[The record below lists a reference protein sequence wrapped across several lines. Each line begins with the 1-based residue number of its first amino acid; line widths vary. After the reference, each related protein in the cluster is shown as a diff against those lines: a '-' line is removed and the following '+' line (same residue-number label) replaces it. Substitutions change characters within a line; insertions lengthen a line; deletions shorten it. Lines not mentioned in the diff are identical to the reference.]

1 MKDNFYHLGFGTTWI
16 GKHWPRNKEYLYPSD
31 SEVHNYFD
39 YVFENIKDRK
49 LLIDTAREY
58 GNAETRLGKYFE
70 SNPVSFSRAVI
81 CSKFGGSLKR
91 QLLKEKNNGFRITV
105 EDMVDD
111 FCSSL
116 DKLGRIDIYY
126 SHLIN
131 DVNIK
136 QAITF
141 LRKGEY
147 LAILDYWKKI
157 EYGGLKYIGASISNV
172 DILKILVKE
181 KLYTRLDIIQ
191 IPSWMLIKYG
201 LLLKKLKEDGKY
213 IVVNSP
219 VRFNM
224 DNQKEDFDVNSCYTN
239 IWDNSCVDV
248 VLTGSRNH
256 YQDVISLSSII

>member
-131 DVNIK
+131 DVNVK
-136 QAITF
+136 QASSF
-141 LRKGEY
+141 LRNGEY
-147 LAILDYWKKI
+147 LDILQYWKSI
-157 EYGGLKYIGASISNV
+157 EYGGLKLIGASISNLEIMKIFV
-172 DILKILVKE
+172 QEGLYMGLDIL
-181 KLYTRLDIIQ
+181 Q
-191 IPSWMLIKYG
+191 IPSWMIIKHG
-201 LLLKKLKEDGKY
+201 SFFKELKEAGKY

-219 VRFNM
+219 VRFNI
-224 DNQKEDFDVNSCYTN
+224 DNPELDFDVNKCYTDVWGN
-239 IWDNSCVDV
+239 DNVDV

-256 YQDVISLSSII
+256 YKDVISFSSII